1 MDDLSIV
8 LGRVSSLRRA
18 RSQEATGPLA
28 GRALG
33 AELGHRLRA
42 IRQARGHSL
51 SQVAEATALSTSFLS
66 LVENGRRGI
75 TIDRLMRLVGF
86 YDLRLG
92 DLVPDQNRLLDTH
105 AEIVVRGPDARRLD
119 FPTEGITM
127 YLLAGDSKRAMMP
140 ALFEFEPG
148 GHSAELTSH
157 EGEEFVYVLDGE
169 IELVIEPEQ
178 AQTLGRGD
186 TAYFQAERL
195 HAYRNVGTGVARM
208 IAVVTPPSI

>member
-1 MDDLSIV
+1 MSSSRTARNPR
-8 LGRVSSLRRA
+8 RVDSA
-18 RSQEATGPLA
+18 A

-33 AELGHRLRA
+33 AELGLRLRA
-42 IRQARGHSL
+42 IRQGRGYSL
-51 SQVAEATALSTSFLS
+51 SQVADATELSTSFLS

-75 TIDRLMRLVGF
+75 TINRLMRLIRF
-86 YDLRLG
+86 YELRLG
-92 DLVPDQNRLLDTH
+92 DLVPDQNRRLDTD
-105 AEIVVRGPDARRLD
+105 AEIVVRGHDARHLES
-119 FPTEGITM
+119 PTEGIIM
-127 YLLAGDSKRAMMP
+127 FLLAGDTRRAMMP

-169 IELVIEPEQ
+169 IELVVEPDRPH
-178 AQTLGRGD
+178 TLVRGD
-186 TAYFQAERL
+186 TAYFQADRL